1 MMFFIVFL
9 VLLVFLWCQA
19 CDCLFGGGVCWMCVG
34 GGGGG
39 GVMVETCYRSKFYS
53 LFVTLA
59 YFDSQNKDWTF

>member
-1 MMFFIVFL
+1 MRLPMPEALI
-9 VLLVFLWCQA
+9 
-19 CDCLFGGGVCWMCVG
+19 LFGNCFSIVIFTGG